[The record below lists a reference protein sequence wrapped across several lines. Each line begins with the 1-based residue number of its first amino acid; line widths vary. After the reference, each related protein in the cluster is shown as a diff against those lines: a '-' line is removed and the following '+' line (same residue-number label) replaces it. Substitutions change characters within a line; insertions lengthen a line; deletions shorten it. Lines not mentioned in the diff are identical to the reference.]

1 MMYLQNRLK
10 KGRANLL
17 KLKSKLA
24 VLFLLAIVFLNTQ
37 IYATELE
44 EAETASFSSH
54 YSLQKFLDNASKNDG
69 VSYIHYNLMGAS
81 NNIYNV
87 NLITP
92 ESKRLGLREPHKFG
106 YKFGGW
112 YLDRYYTTKV
122 DLLEYKSGKAY
133 IVYAKWIRIIDNN
146 YSVNNYKYENEN
158 DDNVILLKDCEYEF
172 INDINIPGM
181 PATKE
186 TDFLNQYIFSESQCP
201 QGLCITEDYVLV
213 TSYSEE
219 DDSLG
224 ELMVF
229 SRDSGEYLVT
239 LGMDSKSHLGGIAYD
254 GKNVWVCNS
263 NENTLERISY
273 DFICLMA
280 TANSKQVI
288 DATGVVD
295 IYEIDNKPSCITYYG
310 GRLWVAT
317 HTLFLDSKMVA
328 YHYNVNDDTMEKLSS
343 YAIPGK
349 VQGVTFDEDGKVYL
363 STSYGR
369 QSSSYIKVYKS
380 IVNLSS
386 NPNRPD
392 SKIEMPPG
400 SEEIDTLN
408 GKLYIIFE
416 SAGEKYLDGT
426 DGKGNSISPIDKIL
440 CINTESIQ

>member
-1 MMYLQNRLK
+1 MTLKNRLA
-10 KGRANLL
+10 GILILTLL
-17 KLKSKLA
+17 
-24 VLFLLAIVFLNTQ
+24 LLTTQ
-37 IYATELE
+37 CYATELE
-44 EAETASFSSH
+44 EAESASFSSH
-54 YSLQKFLDNASKNDG
+54 LSLQNFLDEASARDG
-69 VSYIHYNLMGAS
+69 VSYVHYNLMGAS

-87 NLITP
+87 NIITP
-92 ESKRLGLREPHKFG
+92 ENKRLGLREPHKYG
-106 YKFGGW
+106 YRFGGW

-122 DLLEYKSGKAY
+122 DLLEYKTGKAY
-133 IVYAKWIRIIDNN
+133 IIYAKWIRTIDNK
-146 YSVNNYKYENEN
+146 YSVEHYQYDNEN
-158 DDNVILLKDCEYEF
+158 DDKVMLLKDCEYEF
-172 INDINIPGM
+172 INEINIPGM

-186 TDFLNQYIFSESQCP
+186 SDFLNNYIFSESQCP

-229 SRDSGEYLVT
+229 DRENGEYLVT
-239 LGMDSKSHLGGIAYD
+239 LGMDAKSHLGGIAYD
-254 GKNVWVCNS
+254 GENVWVCNS

-273 DFICLMA
+273 DFISLMA

-295 IYEIDNKPSCITYYG
+295 IYKIDNTPSCITFYG

-317 HTLFLDSKMVA
+317 HTLLLDSKMVA
-328 YHYNVNDDTMEKLSS
+328 YYYDEKNDKMEKLSE
-343 YAIPGK
+343 YTIPAK
-349 VQGVTFDEDGKVYL
+349 VQGVTFDENGKIFL

-380 IVNLSS
+380 IVSLSS

-400 SEEIDTLN
+400 SEEIDILN
-408 GKLYIIFE
+408 GKLYVIFE

-440 CINTESIQ
+440 CIDTKSIE